1 MNTKF
6 STCHFLQ
13 RRWDDGGKIWVEYQ
27 VLCHQNSPLHSVFFF
42 YRVFT
47 DLRNTQQQQ
56 TVYLSIYLLA
66 YVYIPAKLGRGSKNF
81 CVGFTY
87 YAWVFFRIGL
97 IFDASPPPVYVS
109 LTNVIWRE
117 KRGGIYICRTRKV
130 CLEDKEKN
138 SWNFYVSFLHIVH
151 DK

>member
-1 MNTKF
+1 MLDYFANCKQRIEQYMNTKF

-42 YRVFT
+42 FYRVFT
-47 DLRNTQQQQ
+47 DLRNIQQQQQ

-117 KRGGIYICRTRKV
+117 KRGGIYMQD
-130 CLEDKEKN
+130 EEGMP
-138 SWNFYVSFLHIVH
+138 WG
-151 DK
+151 

>member
-1 MNTKF
+1 MLDYFANCKQRIEQYMNTKF

-47 DLRNTQQQQ
+47 DLRNTAAD
-56 TVYLSIYLLA
+56 SISIYYLLA
-66 YVYIPAKLGRGSKNF
+66 YTYIPAAWPGFEEFLRGLYILCMS
-81 CVGFTY
+81 
-87 YAWVFFRIGL
+87 FFRIGL

-117 KRGGIYICRTRKV
+117 KRGGIYMQD
-130 CLEDKEKN
+130 EEGMP
-138 SWNFYVSFLHIVH
+138 WG
-151 DK
+151 